1 MLSRESPQISER
13 RIQFEEKTIAKLAER
28 RAQVRSDRSNF
39 GRYNVRCGYER
50 LIGSRKRQI
59 PDRKRIMSTP
69 ALQSTESKAFD
80 IAWVR
85 EQFPSLKLQVNGHAA
100 AFLDGPAGTQVP
112 KQVIEAVENYFVNAN
127 ANTCGAFETSRRN
140 DATIAATRQ
149 AMADFFNC
157 DPSEVVFG
165 QNMTTITFALARAI
179 GRELKPGDEIVVT
192 TLDHDANVAPWRALE
207 EKEVVIRQVDIRE
220 EDCTLD
226 LEDLKRKI
234 TPKTKVVAVGYASN
248 MVGTINPIAEITKL
262 AHAAGALMFV
272 DAVHYAPHGLIDV
285 KALDCDFLACSPYKF
300 FGPHMGTLYGKK
312 EHLQRFK
319 PYKVR
324 PATDAIPDCWETGT
338 QVQELIAG
346 IGAAVDYIAGLGKH
360 CDSNASTRREALG
373 AAYRATVPYERTLL
387 TRLLDGLQTIRGV
400 RVYGITDPKRF
411 SERCS
416 TISLRMGEHHP
427 TEIAKFLG
435 DRGLFTWD
443 GNFYAMNLSE
453 RLGVEP
459 KGGVLRIGLV
469 HYNTAEEV
477 DRLLKALSEF
487 ASH

>member
-1 MLSRESPQISER
+1 
-13 RIQFEEKTIAKLAER
+13 
-28 RAQVRSDRSNF
+28 V
-39 GRYNVRCGYER
+39 
-50 LIGSRKRQI
+50 
-59 PDRKRIMSTP
+59 STP
-69 ALQSTESKAFD
+69 AVQGSESRTFD
-80 IAWVR
+80 VAWVR
-85 EQFPSLKLQVNGHAA
+85 DQFPSLKLHVNGHDA

-112 KQVIEAVENYFVNAN
+112 KQVIEAVENYYVNAN

-140 DATIAATRQ
+140 DAMIAATRK

-157 DPSEVVFG
+157 DASEVVFG
-165 QNMTTITFALARAI
+165 QNMTTITFALSRAI
-179 GRELKPGDEIVVT
+179 GRELKAGDEIVVT

-207 EKEVVIRQVDIRE
+207 EKGIVIRQADIRE
-220 EDCTLD
+220 EDCMLD

-234 TPKTKVVAVGYASN
+234 TSKTKLVAVGYASN
-248 MVGTINPIAEITKL
+248 MVGTINPIVEVTKL
-262 AHAAGALMFV
+262 AHGSGALMFV

-360 CDSNASTRREALG
+360 CDSNVKTRREGLA
-373 AAYRATVPYERTLL
+373 AAYRATVPYERNLL

-400 RVYGITDPKRF
+400 KVYGVTDPRRF
-411 SERCS
+411 GERCS

-427 TEIAKFLG
+427 TQIAKFLG
-435 DRGLFTWD
+435 DRGIFTWD

-459 KGGVLRIGLV
+459 KGGVLRVGLV
-469 HYNTAEEV
+469 HYNTMEEV
-477 DRLLKALSEF
+477 NRLLTALREF
-487 ASH
+487 AAA

>member
-1 MLSRESPQISER
+1 
-13 RIQFEEKTIAKLAER
+13 
-28 RAQVRSDRSNF
+28 
-39 GRYNVRCGYER
+39 
-50 LIGSRKRQI
+50 
-59 PDRKRIMSTP
+59 MSTP
-69 ALQSTESKAFD
+69 AVQGTESKTFD
-80 IAWVR
+80 VGWVR

-112 KQVIEAVENYFVNAN
+112 KQVMEAVENYFVGAN

-140 DATIAATRQ
+140 DAMIAATRK

-157 DPSEVVFG
+157 DANEVVFG

-207 EKEVVIRQVDIRE
+207 EKGVVIRQVDIRE

-234 TPKTKVVAVGYASN
+234 TQRTRVVAVGYASN
-248 MVGTINPIAEITKL
+248 MVGTINPVAEITKL

-272 DAVHYAPHGLIDV
+272 DAVHIAPHGLIEV
-285 KALDCDFLACSPYKF
+285 KTLDCDFLACSPYKF

-338 QVQELIAG
+338 QVQELIGG
-346 IGAAVDYIAGLGKH
+346 IGAAVDYIAGVGKH
-360 CDSNASTRREALG
+360 CSSNVKTRREALG
-373 AAYRATVPYERTLL
+373 AAYRATVPYERSLL
-387 TRLLDGLQTIRGV
+387 TRLLDGLQAIRGV
-400 RVYGITDPKRF
+400 KVYGITDPKRF
-411 SERCS
+411 GDRCS
-416 TISLRMGEHHP
+416 TISLRMGDHHP

-435 DRGLFTWD
+435 DRGIFTWD

-477 DRLLKALSEF
+477 DRLLNALSEF
-487 ASH
+487 TSR